1 MEENLQFDKKSLR
14 YVTGKTADFGE
25 LAKDCVAFANSHG
38 GYLAIGIED
47 EAELPAPTQV
57 IPEAL
62 PEKVVKRI
70 NELTIN
76 VAILPEVVTSEN
88 GGQYIKLHIYP
99 SQSSIAGTTKGV
111 YLIRDHDSSRALR
124 PEELSRLIADRPAYC
139 WETKVSQKIHWKSS
153 DMFKLNRFIS
163 AIKQS
168 DRVSAFVKEKTEEE
182 TLAYYQMINDE
193 GFLTNLGVL
202 WIGKPEQRARLLYSP
217 IVQYIKYD
225 AEENKVDKKVWDDY
239 QMNPEELMIS
249 IVESV
254 PDWKETYE
262 ISEGLWR
269 KVIPAYD
276 EKIVRELLCNAIVHR
291 PYTTRGDI
299 FIKLYPDKMVI
310 TNPGVLPIGVTVNN
324 ILQKTEKR
332 NIHLAKIFYDLHMM
346 EAEGSGYDLIY
357 ETLLTAGKGKPIVV
371 EGEDYVEV
379 TVYRKIIN
387 KDSSRLCDYIESYY
401 PRFSQKS
408 YIALGIILQHK
419 AIFGKDLS
427 RELQIQDGDRL
438 RSYVDTLVNHHIV
451 DTQGRG
457 KGLKYSLNPAFV
469 SKTRMQ
475 FETTLKTIEP
485 YRLKALIYEDLRYHH
500 NSTMS
505 EISKRLPDV
514 EYSELEKMVRRMVK
528 ESEIIPLGG
537 RKYRKYALPEGSF
550 LSKGGR
556 KEGEVND

>member
-1 MEENLQFDKKSLR
+1 MEENIQFDKKSLR

-47 EAELPAPTQV
+47 GDELPVSTQV
-57 IPEAL
+57 IPESL

-139 WETKVSQKIHWKSS
+139 WETKVSQKIHWKNS

-168 DRVSAFVKEKTEEE
+168 DRVSIFVKEKTEEE

-193 GFLTNLGVL
+193 GLLTNLGVL

-276 EKIVRELLCNAIVHR
+276 ERIVRELLCNAIVHR

-357 ETLLTAGKGKPIVV
+357 ETLLTAGKGKPVVV

-387 KDSSRLCDYIESYY
+387 KDSSRLCDYIESNY

-419 AIFGKDLS
+419 AIFAKDLS
-427 RELQIQDGDRL
+427 RELQIQEGGRL
-438 RSYVDTLVNHHIV
+438 RPYVDALVNNHIV

-457 KGLKYSLNPAFV
+457 KGIKYSINPAFV
-469 SKTRMQ
+469 SKTRIQ

-485 YRLKALIYEDLRYHH
+485 YRLKALIHEDLRYHP
-500 NSTMS
+500 NSMMS

-528 ESEIIPLGG
+528 ENEVIPLGG
-537 RKYRKYALPEGSF
+537 RKYRRYALTEDSF
-550 LSKGGR
+550 LSEDGR
-556 KEGEVND
+556 KEGKMKD